1 VLLEGDGFRVIGRV
15 KSFRFQAQI
24 LITASVQPHPQPYY
38 RCYDQRSSL
47 LRRQWTQAR
56 FKATLDL
63 DWSAFVMHDSDDSHR
78 DGVVFE
84 GALVFSNLRD
94 RRHDSHLTLYCIS
107 KDLVPYTPIL
117 FLNNTAASS
126 VEAIAGVIS

>member
-84 GALVFSNLRD
+84 GALVFSNLRQGSKA
-94 RRHDSHLTLYCIS
+94 RLPPYPVLHLKRPRPLHPNTLS
-107 KDLVPYTPIL
+107 KQY
-117 FLNNTAASS
+117 SS
-126 VEAIAGVIS
+126 QLR